1 MRRATTTTSTSQQ
14 KLSTHLVPVSS
25 SVFLLRQPRPSLS
38 LIMEE
43 LEEFTDTDTSII
55 SYSRDLVTLI
65 FCKSA
70 VYVHPTPRSRDNIP
84 GFLSLSRRP
93 SPTSRDPSASDL
105 LLSWI
110 PVTYLGKEL
119 DQYTTIEQDGSAN
132 VRVKAPP
139 SHTSDYAFSL
149 PLNEVA
155 NLLVKP
161 PRTGWSWGSLVV
173 ITTAGVSYPAL
184 FFHDDECVSTIAE
197 RKARSSSFDPF
208 GESGHGFWGWDSLL
222 TVLRALT
229 NIKKSETSSGT
240 YILNPSL
247 PPIIPMARNGGP
259 SLQWKILERFSRITR
274 LGRSTAD
281 HILDSE
287 AGQEILG
294 KLPPVSTFFGYVTK
308 PFIDSLAISSNGGIS
323 TGAKPSQGV

>member
-1 MRRATTTTSTSQQ
+1 MDD
-14 KLSTHLVPVSS
+14 
-25 SVFLLRQPRPSLS
+25 
-38 LIMEE
+38 
-43 LEEFTDTDTSII
+43 LEEFTDSDTSVI
-55 SYSRDLVTLI
+55 SYSRNLVTLL
-65 FCKSA
+65 FSKSA
-70 VYVHPTPRSRDNIP
+70 VYVHPTPRSKDNIP

-93 SPTSRDPSASDL
+93 SPTSRDPSASQL

-110 PVTYLGKEL
+110 PITFLGDEL
-119 DQYTTIEQDGSAN
+119 DQYTIIESDGSAD
-132 VRVKAPP
+132 VKVKSP
-139 SHTSDYAFSL
+139 SSNSSSYAFSL

-173 ITTAGVSYPAL
+173 INTAGVTFPAL
-184 FFHDDECVSTIAE
+184 FFHDDECISTIKE
-197 RKARSSSFDPF
+197 RKQRSSSFDPF

-229 NIKKSETSSGT
+229 NIKKSETSPGT
-240 YILNPSL
+240 YVLNPSL
-247 PPIIPMARNGGP
+247 PPALPAAKNGGP

-287 AGQEILG
+287 AGQEILA
-294 KLPPVSTFFGYVTK
+294 KLPPVRSPVY
-308 PFIDSLAISSNGGIS
+308 SS
-323 TGAKPSQGV
+323 